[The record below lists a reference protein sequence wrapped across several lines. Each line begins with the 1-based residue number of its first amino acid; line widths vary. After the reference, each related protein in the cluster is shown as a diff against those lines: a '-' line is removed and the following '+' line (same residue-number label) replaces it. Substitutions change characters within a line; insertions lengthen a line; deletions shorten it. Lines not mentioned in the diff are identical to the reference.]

1 MAEQTTAR
9 PPYPKHAK
17 VGVDLLK
24 RLKVSRK
31 RRRIVSDDEVK
42 TQVSKSVWRGGVI
55 DHCYLVDREL
65 GVGHID
71 S

>member
-24 RLKVSRK
+24 RLKVLRK

-42 TQVSKSVWRGGVI
+42 TQVSKSVWRGG
-55 DHCYLVDREL
+55 
-65 GVGHID
+65 GH
-71 S
+71 